1 MKLPYIIRV
10 RIRNVIDFWI
20 YPIIIG
26 ALWGILASIVTK
38 SVIENN
44 AQCKQKMEDIADKL
58 HEHINHQSLI
68 EKIQIK

>member
-1 MKLPYIIRV
+1 MKLPYRIRV
-10 RIRNVIDFWI
+10 RIRNVIDFLI

-44 AQCKQKMEDIADKL
+44 AQCKQNMEDIADKL
-58 HEHINHQSLI
+58 HEYINHQSLI
-68 EKIQIK
+68 EKIQTK